1 MATISATFHPPIDNP
16 PCDRQTRS
24 MYRRFQG
31 PTPIKPVQS
40 RGGTGLK
47 RGYASRGWIDSL
59 INGKPDH
66 SLAPQAWS
74 TWRQTGRR
82 KPLVAART
90 LEYRSRAEQ
99 LPTDKDG
106 QAMMEA
112 IRVHFKRRPHAFEHC
127 AAALARLMIPDI
139 AGLDV
144 TRPSRDGGTRPRR
157 FSTARRPT
165 RIRIRTPMSTNRAR
179 QRKAAG

>member
-1 MATISATFHPPIDNP
+1 MRPANAIDVRKVSRADPDKAGAIARGHRPRSVAMRHGAGSTASFSTESRTIHLP
-16 PCDRQTRS
+16 RE
-24 MYRRFQG
+24 
-31 PTPIKPVQS
+31 
-40 RGGTGLK
+40 RG
-47 RGYASRGWIDSL
+47 
-59 INGKPDH
+59 
-66 SLAPQAWS
+66 APGG
-74 TWRQTGRR
+74 RTGRR

-127 AAALARLMIPDI
+127 AAALARLVEFADI

-157 FSTARRPT
+157 FSTARRPRRGSGSVRRCRRT
-165 RIRIRTPMSTNRAR
+165 ERVSVRQQDEEFIR
-179 QRKAAG
+179 